1 MHVGKSMHRWRAG
14 EPWNDIRRS
23 RHWCTTNGN
32 HGVARSSSAYF
43 VFFPSCWS
51 RFLTLITHQCC
62 RVNSLLY
69 FYLTFRTLWT
79 DHCYVY
85 WQWRA
90 KKRWRYLAWTT
101 CNCYTHT
108 HTHPFNGPLSG
119 TTRVSRYQKGKT
131 NLDFTEARDS
141 EWQWNPQGHMQVCTS
156 LQTDNHAS
164 TPPLSFLQAG
174 CPSCRPTNSV
184 KALKELLDSFLIN
197 FWRTQLPTFAGIQL
211 CEHVPFLVPLCSEHT
226 GPADL

>member
-1 MHVGKSMHRWRAG
+1 MHVGKSMHRRRAG

-62 RVNSLLY
+62 RVYSLLY

-108 HTHPFNGPLSG
+108 HTRLTALCLGLPGWAGTRKVKPIWILLKQETVSG
-119 TTRVSRYQKGKT
+119 SGIRRAICKSAPRSRQITTPVPHRSVFYRPDALPAAQPTASR
-131 NLDFTEARDS
+131 
-141 EWQWNPQGHMQVCTS
+141 H
-156 LQTDNHAS
+156 
-164 TPPLSFLQAG
+164 
-174 CPSCRPTNSV
+174 
-184 KALKELLDSFLIN
+184 
-197 FWRTQLPTFAGIQL
+197 WRN
-211 CEHVPFLVPLCSEHT
+211 C
-226 GPADL
+226 